1 MGPVVVM
8 MAMLV
13 AMGCGGTQEPRG
25 APLHEPE
32 RRLEPDRRVAAQAD
46 AGSAELPPVERAVVV
61 LSPEGGEPVSV
72 NVEVASSEPV
82 RERGLMHR
90 RELAPD
96 AGMLF
101 VFDRME
107 NQIFWM
113 KNTYVALD
121 MIFIDDA
128 FRVVG
133 VIEDAEPL
141 REDDLEVDADSRYV
155 LEVNAGFAR
164 AHGVAPG
171 TAVRIE
177 GLEDGDEQAH

>member
-1 MGPVVVM
+1 
-8 MAMLV
+8 
-13 AMGCGGTQEPRG
+13 
-25 APLHEPE
+25 
-32 RRLEPDRRVAAQAD
+32 
-46 AGSAELPPVERAVVV
+46 
-61 LSPEGGEPVSV
+61 
-72 NVEVASSEPV
+72 
-82 RERGLMHR
+82 
-90 RELAPD
+90 
-96 AGMLF
+96 
-101 VFDRME
+101 
-107 NQIFWM
+107 
-113 KNTYVALD
+113 